1 MSSSPPQGLVRT
13 SSLTTLPISPQ
24 TPPQQPWNLACFLPP
39 FPPTPSIHP
48 PMVRRG
54 FTHTVYAPPPTTA
67 TIVNLDQA
75 FSPITAV
82 LLRESR
88 RERDLVKEENARLK
102 QEMKCLLEKT
112 EKVIINSKRVL
123 NLFSPIEGI
132 HKMSPKER
140 IKRKN
145 KALAYLRNSIDSIE
159 EEGMVKEAI

>member
-1 MSSSPPQGLVRT
+1 MTSSPPGLVRT

-24 TPPQQPWNLACFLPP
+24 TPPLQPWDAACFLP

-54 FTHTVYAPPPTTA
+54 FTHTVYAPPPTQTF
-67 TIVNLDQA
+67 INLDQA

-88 RERDLVKEENARLK
+88 RERDLVKEENAKLK
-102 QEMKCLLEKT
+102 EEMKCLIEKT
-112 EKVIINSKRVL
+112 GRVIVNSKRVL

-132 HKMSPKER
+132 HKVSPKER
-140 IKRKN
+140 IRRKN